1 MLIQIDSNFRDYK
14 TFPYESDFVV
24 NVNGKPPINGS
35 VPDVRSTYLTE
46 SYIRYA
52 FKWIGDSAFNNPLSK
67 IPNDTFVAKIVPL
80 SPSSFVIIPP
90 PTQQALSF
98 ETSDYFA
105 GIECWNPITRLSGT
119 IVSYNNR
126 LLVATLDSDI
136 FDVYFEDICIEDC
149 KNNDMQE
156 FIIDAYLVNTTFHEK
171 KNLLLLGTARI
182 NIDRD
187 NRFVLVRGVD
197 TRLVV
202 ENVTK
207 NWVSTISTTQG
218 VLRTVILDQFPSYD
232 SNDFFI
238 VYQKR
243 ISKDISSRKLFY
255 KGLFD
260 YRIVHCHGDIQPKTV
275 FIYRDLQVEY
285 VDNETLNIIYPGN
298 NIEKSTIRLYNPNN
312 RTQYIDIDVISIGDG
327 ITLDY
332 PPIIDKNTFLIA
344 ILDTIENN
352 VYYFNIDK
360 IHYNILYLVID
371 KDDIDKINRQDII
384 YVYFI
389 PFFTIFPNIV
399 IPLVPNQ
406 NVVCVEARIVTISL
420 PNLPV
425 CGFNVRLADFPYI
438 LVTLCNSQ
446 GQGCEITSTL
456 YSNVATSVR
465 SNFVC
470 PIANIR
476 NPDINFVVVT
486 SKQKAVFKFT
496 PRDSLRFQIL
506 LPNGEILKYT
516 TTLSKIALLQR
527 NDQNLT
533 IEKDAYCLPLN
544 IPLNSVR
551 DTNDKIVYPYILNNS
566 ISATFEFKV
575 VNGM

>member
-24 NVNGKPPINGS
+24 NVNGKPPLNSS

-46 SYIRYA
+46 SFIRYA
-52 FKWIGDSAFNNPLSK
+52 FKWIGDTAFNNPLSK

-90 PTQQALSF
+90 PTEQALSF
-98 ETSDYFA
+98 KTSDYFA
-105 GIECWNPITRLSGT
+105 GIECWNPISQLSAT

-126 LLVATLDSDI
+126 LLTANLNADI

-149 KNNDMQE
+149 ENNDLQE
-156 FIIDAYLVNTTFHEK
+156 FTLDGYLVNTTFHEK

-182 NIDRD
+182 NIDRN

-197 TRLVV
+197 TNLVV

-218 VLRTVILDQFPSYD
+218 LLRTVILDQFPSYE

-243 ISKDISSRKLFY
+243 ISKDISSRKLFNR
-255 KGLFD
+255 GLLD
-260 YRIVHCHGDIQPKTV
+260 YCIVNCHGDICPKSI
-275 FIYRDLQVEY
+275 FIYSDLQVEY
-285 VDNETLNIIYPGN
+285 VDNKTLNIIYPGN
-298 NIEKSTIRLYNPNN
+298 NIMESNIRLYNVIDNS
-312 RTQYIDIDVISIGDG
+312 QYIDINVISLGDG
-327 ITLDY
+327 VALDY
-332 PPIIDKNTFLIA
+332 PPIIDKNTFLIS

-352 VYYFNIDK
+352 VYYFNIYK
-360 IHYNILYLVID
+360 ICCNILYLVMD
-371 KDDIDKINRQDII
+371 KNDLDKINRQNII

-389 PFFTIFPNIV
+389 PFFTIFPNVV

-406 NVVCVEARIVTISL
+406 NVICVEARIVSISL

-425 CGFNVRLADFPYI
+425 CGFNVRLADFPYV

-446 GQGCEITSTL
+446 GQGCEITSSL

-470 PIANIR
+470 PIANVS
-476 NPDINFVVVT
+476 NPEINFVVVK
-486 SKQKAVFKFT
+486 SNQKAVFKFT

-516 TTLSKIALLQR
+516 TTLSRIALLQ
-527 NDQNLT
+527 Q
-533 IEKDAYCLPLN
+533 
-544 IPLNSVR
+544 
-551 DTNDKIVYPYILNNS
+551 NDKNLSREQDPYC
-566 ISATFEFKV
+566 
-575 VNGM
+575 

>member
-14 TFPYESDFVV
+14 TFPYESDFVI
-24 NVNGKPPINGS
+24 NVNGKPPINGT

-52 FKWIGDSAFNNPLSK
+52 FQWIGDTAFNNPLSK
-67 IPNDTFVAKIVPL
+67 ISNDTFVAKIVPL

-90 PTQQALSF
+90 PTRQALSF
-98 ETSDYFA
+98 ETTDYFT
-105 GIECWNPITRLSGT
+105 GIQCWNPISQLSAT
-119 IVSYNNR
+119 IISYNNR
-126 LLVATLDSDI
+126 LLVANLNADI

-149 KNNDMQE
+149 KNNNMEE
-156 FIIDAYLVNTTFHEK
+156 FILDGYLVNPTFHEK
-171 KNLLLLGTARI
+171 NNLLLLGTARI
-182 NIDRD
+182 NIDQN
-187 NRFVLVRGVD
+187 NRFVLVRGID
-197 TRLVV
+197 TTLVV

-218 VLRTVILDQFPSYD
+218 VIRNVILDQFPSYD

-238 VYQKR
+238 LYQKR
-243 ISKDISSRKLFY
+243 ISKDVSSRKLFY
-255 KGLFD
+255 KGLLD
-260 YRIVHCHGDIQPKTV
+260 YRVVNCHGDICPKTI
-275 FIYRDLQVEY
+275 FIYCDLQVEY
-285 VDNETLNIIYPGN
+285 VDNKTLHIIYPGN
-298 NIEKSTIRLYNPNN
+298 DIVESNIRLYNPNN
-312 RTQYIDIDVISIGDG
+312 RTQYIDIDVISVGYG
-327 ITLDY
+327 VALDY
-332 PPIIDKNTFLIA
+332 TPIIDKNTFLIA

-352 VYYFNIDK
+352 VYYFNIDRMC
-360 IHYNILYLVID
+360 YNILYLVID
-371 KDDIDKINRQDII
+371 KSDIDKINRQDTI

-406 NVVCVEARIVTISL
+406 NVICVEARIVSISL

-425 CGFNVRLADFPYI
+425 CGFNVRLADFPYVF
-438 LVTLCNSQ
+438 VTLCNSQ
-446 GQGCEITSTL
+446 GQGCEITSSL
-456 YSNVATSVR
+456 YSNVTTSVR

-470 PIANIR
+470 PIANIS
-476 NPDINFVVVT
+476 NPDINFVVVR
-486 SKQKAVFKFT
+486 SKQKAIFKFT

-527 NDQNLT
+527 NDKNLS
-533 IEKDAYCLPLN
+533 IQQDPYCLPLN
-544 IPLNSVR
+544 IPLNNVQ
-551 DTNDKIVYPYILNNS
+551 DVNDKIVYPYILNNS

-575 VNGM
+575 LE

>member
-14 TFPYESDFVV
+14 TYPYESDFVI
-24 NVNGKPPINGS
+24 NVNGQPPQNDS
-35 VPDVRSTYLTE
+35 VPDVRSTYLTDN
-46 SYIRYA
+46 YIRYA
-52 FKWIGDSAFNNPLSK
+52 FQWIGDTAFNNPLSK
-67 IPNDTFVAKIVPL
+67 IPRDTFVAKIVPL
-80 SPSSFVIIPP
+80 SPSSFVIVPP
-90 PTQQALSF
+90 PTPQALSF
-98 ETSDYFA
+98 ETSDYFT
-105 GIECWNPITRLSGT
+105 GISCWNPITQLSAT

-126 LLVATLDSDI
+126 LLIAELDADI
-136 FDVYFEDICIEDC
+136 FSVFFENITIEDI
-149 KNNDMQE
+149 KNNDMRE
-156 FIIDAYLVNTTFHEK
+156 FIIDGYLVNPTFHEK

-187 NRFVLVRGVD
+187 NRFVLVRGID
-197 TRLVV
+197 TRLIV

-207 NWVSTISTTQG
+207 NWISTISSVQG
-218 VLRTVILDQFPSYD
+218 VFRSVILEQFPSYD

-238 VYQKR
+238 VYKNN
-243 ISKDISSRKLFY
+243 IAKDVSSRKLFY
-255 KGLFD
+255 NGILSFRVVD
-260 YRIVHCHGDIQPKTV
+260 CYPDIKEGT
-275 FIYRDLQVEY
+275 ILKWNDVEMRY
-285 VDNETLNIIYPGN
+285 AGKDNIFEIIYPGN
-298 NIEKSTIRLYNPNN
+298 NIEDSTIRLVNPMNP
-312 RTQYIDIDVISIGDG
+312 RESCVIDIVELGDG
-327 ITLDY
+327 VVLDY
-332 PPIIDKNTFLIA
+332 PPRINKSTVLIA
-344 ILDTIENN
+344 FLDTFENN
-352 VYYFNIDK
+352 VYYFNIK
-360 IHYNILYLVID
+360 YVQYNILYLSID
-371 KDDIDKINRQDII
+371 LKDIEKINLQNTI

-389 PFFTIFPNIV
+389 PFFTVFPNV
-399 IPLVPNQ
+399 VVPLVPNQ

-425 CGFNVRLADFPYI
+425 CGFNIRLADFPYV

-476 NPDINFVVVT
+476 NPDINFVVVS

-516 TTLSKIALLQR
+516 TTLSKISLLQR
-527 NDQNLT
+527 NDESLNT
-533 IEKDAYCLPLN
+533 ENDSYCLPLN

-551 DTNDKIVYPYILNNS
+551 DINEKIVYPYILNNS
-566 ISATFEFKV
+566 ISATFEFKIV
-575 VNGM
+575 G